1 MIRNSKAGGIFSFVA
16 ADFLSLA
23 PWQQLCTYDSTEW
36 LFLQGWG
43 LAAHLLLPRYVDHQQ
58 LLCGVAVVAMVV
70 VPMMT
75 KHSQNWC

>member
-43 LAAHLLLPRYVDHQQ
+43 LAAHLLL
-58 LLCGVAVVAMVV
+58 CGPPAAVV
-70 VPMMT
+70 
-75 KHSQNWC
+75 WCCCGGCANDDEAFSKLVLT